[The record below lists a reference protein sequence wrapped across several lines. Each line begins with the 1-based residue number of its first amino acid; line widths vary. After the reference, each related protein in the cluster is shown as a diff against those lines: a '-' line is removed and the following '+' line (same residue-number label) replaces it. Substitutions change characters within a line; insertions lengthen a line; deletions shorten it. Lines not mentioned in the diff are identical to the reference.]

1 MLIEGCS
8 FQVISFLLTL
18 ALVYLFIRF
27 RQRVNMNRAYN
38 MEVHSVIIQENEM
51 ENVQSTVSLLNEM
64 LRKQS
69 LMNLPPYRPFLNI
82 NERKWK
88 FFKKKVI
95 YNSYYEI
102 FTLFR

>member
-1 MLIEGCS
+1 
-8 FQVISFLLTL
+8 
-18 ALVYLFIRF
+18 
-27 RQRVNMNRAYN
+27 MNRAYN